1 MGLAEKKPLNPQ
13 KLEHGDILILIGT
26 TKDELGGSE
35 YYEYIHGFIGG
46 KCPKVDFGESK
57 QNMESVL
64 HIIENNWAKNVHDCS
79 KGGLAIAVSELA
91 MTSGMGCM
99 VSIDK
104 VPSSIPDDK
113 ILFSESHSR
122 YLVVPSNLDD
132 LVDYLKKKKVNFGI
146 IGKFE
151 GKNIT
156 FLKNKKAIAKLSVDK
171 AHDKWF
177 NSLKD
182 LVLHG

>member
-1 MGLAEKKPLNPQ
+1 M
-13 KLEHGDILILIGT
+13 
-26 TKDELGGSE
+26 S
-35 YYEYIHGFIGG
+35 
-46 KCPKVDFGESK
+46 
-57 QNMESVL
+57 
-64 HIIENNWAKNVHDCS
+64 
-79 KGGLAIAVSELA
+79 
-91 MTSGMGCM
+91 
-99 VSIDK
+99 
-104 VPSSIPDDK
+104 DDK

-122 YLVVPSNLDD
+122 YLLSVSKSNLDAV
-132 LVDYLKKKKVNFGI
+132 LGYLRAKDVTFGI

-156 FLKNKKAIAKLSVDK
+156 FSKSKNVIVKLSVDK